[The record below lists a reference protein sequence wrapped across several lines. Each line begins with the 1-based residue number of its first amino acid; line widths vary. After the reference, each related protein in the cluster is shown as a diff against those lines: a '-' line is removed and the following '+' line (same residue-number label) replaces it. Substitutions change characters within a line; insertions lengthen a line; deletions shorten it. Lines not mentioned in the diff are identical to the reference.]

1 MQTRPVIEIDL
12 EQVEELASR
21 GLTMEQ
27 IAISLGIGES
37 TLYAKQKK
45 SAEIRE
51 AIKRGKQRGVATI
64 ANKLYEAAEGGNMAA
79 MIFFLKTQGGWTEKQ
94 IIETKDTTDE
104 KDVAKTLT
112 TAELLEL
119 AKVKK

>member
-1 MQTRPVIEIDL
+1 MKTKPLIEIDL
-12 EQVEELASR
+12 EQVEDLASR

-37 TLYAKQKK
+37 TLYEKQKK

-64 ANKLYEAAEGGNMAA
+64 ANKLYEAAESGNMAA

-104 KDVAKTLT
+104 KEIAKTLT

-119 AKVKK
+119 AKAKR

>member
-1 MQTRPVIEIDL
+1 MKTKPKTQVDID
-12 EQVEELASR
+12 QVEELASR
-21 GLTMEQ
+21 GLTKEQ
-27 IAISLGIGES
+27 IAISLGIGQT
-37 TLYAKQKK
+37 TLYALQRKNEDF
-45 SAEIRE
+45 AE

-94 IIETKDTTDE
+94 IIETKDTTSE

-119 AKVKK
+119 AKVRK